1 MNSTKINRMIF
12 YLLTTV
18 LFIGPVLLL
27 ILQSFSQTWRF
38 QAGEGL
44 NFQWKSYEILL
55 SDPKLLEAS
64 LSSVG
69 IGAGVL
75 FVNLILGIST
85 GKALALLSFRG
96 KSFVEAILLSPI
108 LIPVLAIAMGLHLFI
123 IRIGLAD
130 TLLGVILIHL
140 VPTVPYSIKIFHN
153 AYHQLGKHLLEQPL
167 VLGASPLQQLFTVEL
182 PLMKPALRSVTFLTI
197 VISLSQ
203 YAITAIIGGGRVITL
218 PMIFF
223 PFLDT
228 ANASVMAAFS
238 VWFAIIP
245 LSLYLV
251 MEALI
256 LLLPYSRMPWRNRR

>member
-1 MNSTKINRMIF
+1 MKSKKFIF
-12 YLLTTV
+12 HLLAFG
-18 LFIGPVLLL
+18 LFLVPTFLLV
-27 ILQSFSQTWRF
+27 LQSLSETWRF
-38 QAGEGL
+38 QSGEGL
-44 NFQWKSYEILL
+44 NFQWKSYEILW
-55 SDPKLLEAS
+55 SDPKLWEATIW
-64 LSSVG
+64 SVS

-75 FVNLILGIST
+75 FINLILGITT

-96 KSFVEAILLSPI
+96 KPFVESILLSPI
-108 LIPVLAIAMGLHLFI
+108 LIPVLAIAMGLHLFM
-123 IRIGLAD
+123 IRAGLAD

-153 AYHQLGKHLLEQPL
+153 SYHQMGNHLLEQPL
-167 VLGASPLQQLFTVEL
+167 ILGASPLHQLFTVEL

-203 YAITAIIGGGRVITL
+203 YAITAIIGGGRIITL

-238 VWFAIIP
+238 VWFAMIP
-245 LSLYLV
+245 LFLYLV
-251 MEALI
+251 MEGMI